1 MRIGL
6 LVYFLRKA
14 LGNIWTNPFISL
26 VTLSTI
32 AISMLIL
39 GLFSLIYLNV
49 QQSLHQVGGELQI
62 TAYLQETI
70 SPKQAEVLRS
80 KVADWPEVE
89 GITYISKEQALARF
103 RSQLREYAGILAG
116 LKENPLPA
124 SLELTL
130 STDALETSKNY
141 QPGWGGCPELQRS
154 SMVENGWRN

>member
-1 MRIGL
+1 MRIGM

-14 LGNIWTNPFISL
+14 LGNIWTNPFLSL

-49 QQSLHQVGGELQI
+49 QQSLHQMGGELQI

-70 SPKQAEVLRS
+70 SSEQAKVLRS

-89 GITYISKEQALARF
+89 RITFISKEQA
-103 RSQLREYAGILAG
+103 
-116 LKENPLPA
+116 
-124 SLELTL
+124 
-130 STDALETSKNY
+130 
-141 QPGWGGCPELQRS
+141 
-154 SMVENGWRN
+154 